1 MKAAQRQSSFEL
13 LRILSMA
20 MVLVVHLDG
29 ASLGLPEPNG
39 EIVAMSARD
48 WWCLVVESLSIIGV
62 NCFTLI
68 SGYFGIR
75 ISWRGLLKFSASC
88 LFYSLGIYL
97 GLVVTGLLPWQWT
110 DFADAV
116 MIFSHTDLWYVPAY
130 LGLYLISPILNAGVE
145 NLEKGRF
152 QWCLMAFVAFNLYC
166 GWWWGAQFNATGYTV
181 VQLIMMYL
189 IGRYIG
195 RYGMFFPAWNKH
207 YYLLAFL
214 LCSGAITLQAVFCN
228 AAWTYAYNSP
238 LVVLSSVAF
247 FQWVGSMRFES
258 RVVNTL
264 AASSFAVYL
273 LHKNPYIWGN
283 IIKPASIYMWQE
295 FSLPTFTVFV
305 LLAVVVIYL
314 FTTLIDRVR
323 IFLLSK
329 W

>member
-1 MKAAQRQSSFEL
+1 MKATPRQSSFEL
-13 LRILSMA
+13 LRIVSMA

-29 ASLGLPEPNG
+29 ASLGLPEPG
-39 EIVAMSARD
+39 GDIVAMSVRD
-48 WWCLVVESLSIIGV
+48 WWRLVVESLTIIGV

-75 ISWRGLLKFSASC
+75 TSWRGLLKFAATC

-97 GLVVTGLLPWQWT
+97 GLVVTGLLPWQWN
-110 DFADAV
+110 DFADAM

-130 LGLYLISPILNAGVE
+130 LGLYLISPVLNAGVE
-145 NLEKGRF
+145 NLDKSRF
-152 QWCLMAFVAFNLYC
+152 KWCLIAFVAFNLYC
-166 GWWWGAQFNATGYTV
+166 GWWWGAQFNATGYTI

-195 RYGMFFPAWNKH
+195 RYGMFFTTWNKH

-214 LCSGAITLQAVFCN
+214 LCSGAITLQAVFCS
-228 AAWTYAYNSP
+228 AAWTFAYNSP

-247 FQWVGSMRFES
+247 FQWIGSMRFDN
-258 RVVNTL
+258 RIVNTL

-273 LHKNPYIWGN
+273 FHKNPLIWGN

-295 FSLPTFTVFV
+295 FSLLTFTVFV

-314 FTTLIDRVR
+314 FTLLIDRVR